1 MPLHG
6 VITHGVI
13 PGASHIEALGISSP
27 GTDGAHLMGPCQLR
41 RAAMDHYVGLDV
53 SLKLTAI
60 CVVDGTGKIV
70 REGAVASNP
79 EAIAAFVKSHAPHV
93 ARIGLESGATSTW
106 LWTELNKMRLP
117 VVCIDARHAKAAL
130 KMQINKSDR
139 NDAVGI
145 ARIMQCGWYKEV
157 RVKDLDSH
165 ATKALLVS
173 RALLVKIKRDL
184 ENQIR
189 GLLKN
194 LGLVIGRA
202 KMNVFAVRAAELID
216 DRPELGAAVKPLL
229 KAREAIEQQIAD
241 FDRKVM
247 RLARDDAQVR
257 RLMTTPGVGAITALC
272 FLATIDDPAR
282 FKRSRS
288 VGAYVGLTTRR
299 YASGEID
306 WTGRIS
312 KCGDAMLRSYL
323 YEAANVLLTRVAK
336 WSALKA
342 WGIRLAKRS
351 GLRKAKVAVAR
362 KLAVILHRMWV
373 DGTEFNWS
381 SKEVA
386 VQSG

>member
-1 MPLHG
+1 M
-6 VITHGVI
+6 
-13 PGASHIEALGISSP
+13 E
-27 GTDGAHLMGPCQLR
+27 
-41 RAAMDHYVGLDV
+41 HYVGLDV

-60 CVVDGTGKIV
+60 CVVDQTGSV
-70 REGAVASNP
+70 LREGVVDSAPETIAEFVRSN
-79 EAIAAFVKSHAPHV
+79 APSV
-93 ARIGLESGATSTW
+93 VRIGLEAGPTATW
-106 LWTELNKMRLP
+106 LWTELKQLGLP
-117 VVCIDARHAKAAL
+117 VICIDARHAKAVL

-139 NDAVGI
+139 NDAAGI
-145 ARIMQCGWYKEV
+145 ARIMQTGWFKEV

-165 ATKALLVS
+165 AVRALLAS

-184 ENQIR
+184 ENQVR

-202 KMNVFAVRAAELID
+202 KFNVFAVRAEELVEG
-216 DRPELGAAVKPLL
+216 RPELAAAVRPLL
-229 KAREAIEQQIAD
+229 EARKSIELQID
-241 FDRKVM
+241 DLDRKVL
-247 RLARDDAQVR
+247 RLARINAQVR
-257 RLMTTPGVGAITALC
+257 RFMTAHGVGPITALC
-272 FLATIDDPAR
+272 FLATIDDPTR

-299 YASGEID
+299 YASGEVD

-312 KCGDAMLRSYL
+312 KCGDKMLRSYL

-362 KLAVILHRMWV
+362 KLAVILHRMWIES
-373 DGTEFNWS
+373 TEFKWS
-381 SKEVA
+381 SKESTNQPA
-386 VQSG
+386 

>member
-1 MPLHG
+1 MK
-6 VITHGVI
+6 
-13 PGASHIEALGISSP
+13 
-27 GTDGAHLMGPCQLR
+27 
-41 RAAMDHYVGLDV
+41 HYVGLDV
-53 SLKLTAI
+53 SLKLTSI
-60 CVVDGTGKIV
+60 CIVDQIGKIV
-70 REGAVASNP
+70 REGVVASNP
-79 EAIAAFVKSHAPHV
+79 EAIAVFIKSRAPH
-93 ARIGLESGATSTW
+93 AERIGLETGATATW
-106 LWTELNKMRLP
+106 LWTELNKMGLP
-117 VVCIDARHAKAAL
+117 VICIDARHAKAAL

-145 ARIMQCGWYKEV
+145 ARIMQCGWYREV
-157 RVKDLDSH
+157 SVKGLDSH
-165 ATKALLVS
+165 AIKALLVS

-184 ENQIR
+184 ENQVR

-194 LGLVIGRA
+194 FGLVIGPA
-202 KMNVFAVRAAELID
+202 KMNTFAVRAAELIEG
-216 DRPELGAAVKPLL
+216 RPGLTAVVGPLL
-229 KAREAIEQQIAD
+229 KVREAIGQQIAD

-247 RLARDDAQVR
+247 RLARDDEQVR
-257 RLMTTPGVGAITALC
+257 RFMTAPGVGAITALC
-272 FLATIDDPAR
+272 FCATIDNPTR

-288 VGAYVGLTTRR
+288 VGAYLGLTTRR

-312 KCGDAMLRSYL
+312 KCGDRMLRSYL

-336 WSALKA
+336 WSTLKA

-381 SKEVA
+381 SKEVT
-386 VQSG
+386 QRT